1 MTGRSLRPLAG
12 VLAALAMSLTG
23 TRVSAIALP
32 WFVLVTTGSATMTGL
47 VAFCEM
53 APYVLVKLFLG
64 PLADHLGP
72 RRVSWASDVVSAAGA
87 GAVALLHALGLLA
100 FPVLLGLVALI
111 GAARGPGD
119 LAKEIMVPE
128 AAERGRIPLERAA
141 ALSGVTERL
150 AATVGPAMGGAL
162 VALAGPLAGLAAS
175 GACFAL
181 GSAVIV
187 WALPRARTPDAGRPA
202 PARASTEGPLA
213 AQTSPKTVQ
222 ASAKGAVTVQA
233 SPQGAVPV
241 QASAEGVV
249 PLQTADHGPGRDSA
263 GGAGE
268 RAGYWRRFAEG
279 IGFLRGEPIL
289 LALALMVAVTNLLDA
304 AFAQVLVP
312 VWARESGH
320 GPAVIGLNSSV
331 MGLAAVGGSLVAAA
345 VAHRMRRRVVFFVAF
360 LLAGPPRFLVLAM
373 DAPVWVI
380 VIVFAMSGLS
390 GGLINPILGAIF
402 FERVPRRLL
411 GRVNALTDSL
421 AWAGIPVGGLIAG
434 AAVAAAG
441 LSPVLVA
448 CGATYFLTI
457 GLTGLRREWREM
469 DRSRGGGSPAVSAS
483 VDRSRG
489 EESPA
494 VSASMD
500 RSRGEGPPA
509 ASASMDQPGR
519 VEPPPL
525 RARPRG
531 ADRSGGAAGGQHGGD
546 LAGQGRI
553 GRERL
558 EDGQP

>member
-1 MTGRSLRPLAG
+1 MTGRPVAGRSLRSLAG

-53 APYVLVKLFLG
+53 APYVLVKLFVG
-64 PLADHLGP
+64 PLVDHLGP
-72 RRVSWASDVVSAAGA
+72 RRVSWVADVVSAAGA

-181 GSAVIV
+181 GSVVIV
-187 WALPRARTPDAGRPA
+187 WALPRARTPHAGGPA
-202 PARASTEGPLA
+202 PTQGSAEDRVPVQTSTEGPRA
-213 AQTSPKTVQ
+213 AQ
-222 ASAKGAVTVQA
+222 ASAKGAVPVRA
-233 SPQGAVPV
+233 SAESPDSLRASSQGPDSLRASAEGAVPV
-241 QASAEGVV
+241 SALSEGPDSLQMSAEGAD
-249 PLQTADHGPGRDSA
+249 PLATGDHGPGRDST
-263 GGAGE
+263 GSAGE

-279 IGFLRGEPIL
+279 VGFLRGEPML

-360 LLAGPPRFLVLAM
+360 LLSGPPRFLVLAM

-402 FERVPRRLL
+402 FERVPRWLL

-421 AWAGIPVGGLIAG
+421 AWAGIPLGGLIAG

-448 CGATYFLTI
+448 CGTGYFLTI

-469 DRSRGGGSPAVSAS
+469 DRSRGAGTA
-483 VDRSRG
+483 
-489 EESPA
+489 
-494 VSASMD
+494 
-500 RSRGEGPPA
+500 
-509 ASASMDQPGR
+509 
-519 VEPPPL
+519 VEP
-525 RARPRG
+525 G